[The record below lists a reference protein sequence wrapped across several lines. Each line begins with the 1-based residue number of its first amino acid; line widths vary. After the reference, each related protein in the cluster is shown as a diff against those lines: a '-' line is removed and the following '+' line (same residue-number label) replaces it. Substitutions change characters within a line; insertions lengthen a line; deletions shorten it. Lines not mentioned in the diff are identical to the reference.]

1 MVMSYFAQLTP
12 RRKIALGFAL
22 LWVIAFLAFVLP
34 AALHSAP
41 SSWHP
46 IYLIPVGGFNAFAVG
61 VGLFELTCWAA
72 PGVARLVEGKYCFS
86 VQVLFGVFAV
96 LQTIAYLA
104 STHSTWQ

>member
-1 MVMSYFAQLTP
+1 M
-12 RRKIALGFAL
+12 
-22 LWVIAFLAFVLP
+22 LP